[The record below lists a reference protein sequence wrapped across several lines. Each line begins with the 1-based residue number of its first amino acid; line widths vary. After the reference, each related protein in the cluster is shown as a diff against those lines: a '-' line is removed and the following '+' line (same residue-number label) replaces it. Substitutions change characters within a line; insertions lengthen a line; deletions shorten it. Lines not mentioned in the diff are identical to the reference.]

1 MTTNDILHFLH
12 IMPHSTY
19 IVIVPSEIRP
29 GVPLNI
35 SVNILKARANVNVK
49 ADLIEN
55 TNNHVATAHGVFS
68 QSKFII
74 LPYVKQNTF
83 LNTYDYI
90 HVIKTCKHNLCVKK
104 NYPCI

>member
-1 MTTNDILHFLH
+1 MTTNDILHFIYIFLY
-12 IMPHSTY
+12 IILHSTY

-29 GVPLNI
+29 GVPLI
-35 SVNILKARANVNVK
+35 VSVNILKARANVNVK

-74 LPYVKQNTF
+74 L
-83 LNTYDYI
+83 
-90 HVIKTCKHNLCVKK
+90 HM
-104 NYPCI
+104 